1 MRTLLQ
7 FLIRNG
13 NFLIFLILEVV
24 AFILIGTTQ
33 QYQKVALLSSANGIA
48 AGIQS
53 VNSAVV
59 SYFTLRQDNMRL
71 EAENAEL
78 KNQLMVQANR
88 LEALTERDSQYV
100 YTHLEWGYIP
110 AKVIGSTWNKQY
122 NYLTINKGK
131 CDGIMADMGVVCHDG
146 VVGIVSAAGE
156 HYALVVPLIHARM
169 MLSCRLKKN
178 DYVGATEWNG
188 RDYRQVGLTH
198 IARHIPVSVGDTVVT
213 SGLTPMFPEGI
224 LVGAVADTEL
234 DDSDN
239 FHRIKVALATDY
251 KELKYVQVLHNRALQ
266 VETDIRP

>member
-1 MRTLLQ
+1 M
-7 FLIRNG
+7 
-13 NFLIFLILEVV
+13 
-24 AFILIGTTQ
+24 
-33 QYQKVALLSSANGIA
+33 LSSANRIA

-53 VNSAVV
+53 AGSAVV
-59 SYFTLRQDNMRL
+59 SYFTLRQDNARL

-78 KNQLMVQANR
+78 KNRLMAQANR
-88 LEALTERDSQYV
+88 LEALTECDSQYV
-100 YTHLEWGYIP
+100 YTHLDWEYIP
-110 AKVIGSTWNKQY
+110 AKVIECTLEKQY

-131 CDGIMADMGVVCHDG
+131 RDGITADMGVVCHDG

-178 DYVGATEWNG
+178 DYAGTTEWNG

-198 IARHIPVSVGDTVVT
+198 IARHIPVSAGDTVVT

-224 LVGAVADTEL
+224 PVGVVADTEL

-239 FHRIKVALATDY
+239 FHRITIALATDY
-251 KELKYVQVLHNRALQ
+251 KELKYVQVLHNRAPQTEKEIHL
-266 VETDIRP
+266 